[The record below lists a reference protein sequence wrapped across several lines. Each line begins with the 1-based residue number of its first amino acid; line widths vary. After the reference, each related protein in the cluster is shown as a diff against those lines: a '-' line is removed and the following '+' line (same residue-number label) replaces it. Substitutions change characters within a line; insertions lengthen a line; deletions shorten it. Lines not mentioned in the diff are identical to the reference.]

1 MLHDKKLNYSQR
13 YNKKKYSNKPV
24 CCEWKMKRKS
34 SWTAAWTSGHYVLRG
49 KIEPLF
55 KPTRFWHSII
65 MYLLFNFIKFLVFLI
80 VFFWY
85 FNERVLQSIFITMQ
99 SLQAEFQLVLHRT
112 STELSLE
119 NSIAIY
125 LCSLLASYFI
135 SHLWY

>member
-1 MLHDKKLNYSQR
+1 MKCCMTKNLNYSQR

-24 CCEWKMKRKS
+24 CRGWKMKRKIR
-34 SWTAAWTSGHYVLRG
+34 WTAAWISGHYVLRG

-55 KPTRFWHSII
+55 KPTGTALSCTYYSTSLNFLDF
-65 MYLLFNFIKFLVFLI
+65 LLYFLI
-80 VFFWY
+80 FQW
-85 FNERVLQSIFITMQ
+85 EVLQSIFITMQ
-99 SLQAEFQLVLHRT
+99 SLQAEFQIVLHR
-112 STELSLE
+112 TELSLE